1 MHVSLNKGGAQLMN
15 QNEANRTSY
24 DAPTLEAEDPIHTT
38 FRKLNAENKEQ
49 AIRFVEF
56 LKASQHTPGP

>member
-1 MHVSLNKGGAQLMN
+1 MN

-24 DAPTLEAEDPIHTT
+24 DAPQPVSEDPIHAI
-38 FRKLNAENKEQ
+38 FRQLTAENKAQ

-56 LKASQHTPGP
+56 LKASQHIPVL

>member
-1 MHVSLNKGGAQLMN
+1 MN

-24 DAPTLEAEDPIHTT
+24 DAPTLEAEDPIHTM
-38 FRKLNAENKEQ
+38 FRKLNAKNKEQ

-56 LKASQHTPGP
+56 LKASQHPAWIFQFHNWISFAV

>member
-1 MHVSLNKGGAQLMN
+1 MN

-24 DAPTLEAEDPIHTT
+24 DAPTLEAEDPIHAM
-38 FRKLNAENKEQ
+38 FRQLNAENKEQ

-56 LKASQHTPGP
+56 LRASQYTPGP

>member
-15 QNEANRTSY
+15 QIGANRTSY
-24 DAPTLEAEDPIHTT
+24 DAPTLEAEDPIHAM
-38 FRKLNAENKEQ
+38 FRILNAENKEQ

-56 LKASQHTPGP
+56 LKASQHTSGP